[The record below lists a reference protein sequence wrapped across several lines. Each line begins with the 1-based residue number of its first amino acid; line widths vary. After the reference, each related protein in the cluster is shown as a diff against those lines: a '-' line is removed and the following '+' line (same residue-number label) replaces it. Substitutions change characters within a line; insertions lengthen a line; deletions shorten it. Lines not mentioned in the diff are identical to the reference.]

1 MATSFFGIIAF
12 HRVYLPDKALKP
24 NGSDRRGSPGT
35 CSEFAFEFGTCP
47 RNSETQ
53 LGAGYIADFVL
64 TIIYSMV
71 DSVYIFVYYIVDFM
85 TIPSILWLN
94 LWQSFYEVH

>member
-1 MATSFFGIIAF
+1 MARIA
-12 HRVYLPDKALKP
+12 
-24 NGSDRRGSPGT
+24 GDRRGHVPNLLLNSVRVPGIPL
-35 CSEFAFEFGTCP
+35 GTCP

-85 TIPSILWLN
+85 TIPSFLWLN